1 VLRNGVLSLPRLQF
15 RIRGAEVRVGG
26 NYTLRGAGLNFTGHL
41 RLEAPLSMTTT
52 GYKSWLL
59 KLVDPFFRKNG
70 AGAEIPIKLGG
81 TAHSPAFGLNLE
93 GL

>member
-1 VLRNGVLSLPRLQF
+1 M
-15 RIRGAEVRVGG
+15 VRVGG
-26 NYTLRGAGLNFTGHL
+26 RYALRGAGLDFTGHL
-41 RLEAPLSMTTT
+41 RLEAPLSRTTT

-59 KLVDPFFRKNG
+59 RLIDPFFRKNG

-81 TAHSPAFGLNLE
+81 TAHAPKFGLNLK